1 MAGVFHDLQ
10 FFEPVVEVDLVDD
23 GFDQDVH
30 VRAFGIVGR
39 ADVAYA
45 VVMDQRGH
53 LLAGTL
59 LVGVVDRDRM
69 SAGIF
74 HQPHAG
80 DVGRPVAHV
89 DHVLERHGTFVFGD
103 VTVHHLAVEHRFDAF
118 VDLEDELRL
127 VGVVDRH
134 GGPVGDAVDVVEKRA
149 GIDLPEL
156 VCDLSSFDDL
166 LHP

>member
-1 MAGVFHDLQ
+1 MAAGVL
-10 FFEPVVEVDLVDD
+10 
-23 GFDQDVH
+23 
-30 VRAFGIVGR
+30 
-39 ADVAYA
+39 
-45 VVMDQRGH
+45 
-53 LLAGTL
+53 
-59 LVGVVDRDRM
+59 
-69 SAGIF
+69 

-80 DVGRPVAHV
+80 NVGRSVAYVNHV
-89 DHVLERHGTFVFGD
+89 FERYGALVFGD
-103 VTVHHLAVEHRFDAF
+103 VAVHQLAVENRLDAF
-118 VDLEDELRL
+118 VYLEDELRL